1 MRHLVALLIAVAF
14 SSCATAAHSDMQQ
27 VPVTSTPAGA
37 EVTLDCGRGATRVG
51 TTPIT
56 LMMRRRDSR
65 CSVFIVKDGWLG
77 ARVDFHRVPSLAA
90 LGNVVPA
97 LLAGGIVASGNVDFS
112 ASSGSMSGGGVVDV
126 TGSGWGSVSPAA
138 VAGVVFT
145 GALLIDAGSG
155 ALFAQSPSRVNVT
168 LEPKH

>member
-1 MRHLVALLIAVAF
+1 MVRSIVALFAAVTLTR
-14 SSCATAAHSDMQQ
+14 CATAAHSDLQQ

-51 TTPIT
+51 TTPMT

-65 CSVFIVKDGWLG
+65 CTVFIVKDGWRG
-77 ARVDFHRVPSLAA
+77 TRVDFHRVPSVAA

-97 LLAGGIVASGNVDFS
+97 LLAGGIVASSNVDFS
-112 ASSGSMSGGGVVDV
+112 ASNGTTQGGVVNV
-126 TGSGWGSVSPAA
+126 SASGSGSVSPAA
-138 VAGVVFT
+138 VAGVVLS

-155 ALFAQSPSRVNVT
+155 ALFAQSPSRIDVR
-168 LEPKH
+168 LEPKR